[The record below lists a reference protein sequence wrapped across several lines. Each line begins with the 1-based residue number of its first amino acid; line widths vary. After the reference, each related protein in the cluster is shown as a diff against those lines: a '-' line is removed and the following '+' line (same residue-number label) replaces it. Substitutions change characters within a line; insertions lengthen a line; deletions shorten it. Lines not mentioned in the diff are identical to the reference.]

1 MTVCGICGIWNH
13 DGRPVEPK
21 ALASA
26 TKALYHRGPDD
37 AGYLFLNS
45 RTGEHSLSGPEICH
59 PPAGADLALGHRR
72 LSIIDLSPAGR
83 QPMTNEDAT
92 VWLTFNGEI
101 YNFLALRDRL
111 LALGHA
117 FKSRTDT
124 ETIIHLYEEM
134 GEEFLT
140 EIQGMFALA
149 LWDGRLKR
157 LILARD
163 RAGKKPLW
171 LAQGKNFI
179 AFASEL
185 KSLTAANLAQKE
197 MDYKSLDRYLAY
209 GYVPSPDAIYKGV
222 RKLRPAEGLVIG
234 QDGAV
239 TQRRYWQLKYEPKQG
254 LSLAEAKDSLREILQ
269 QAVAR
274 RLVSDVPLGAFL
286 SGGTDSSVVV
296 ALMSQAAAGAV
307 RTFSVGFGEPGFDE
321 LAYARA
327 VARHCQTQHM
337 EIMVRPDLVKALPTL
352 VWLYGEPYADSSALP
367 TFYLARATRRH
378 VTVALNG
385 DGGDESFL
393 GYRRFAGL
401 RLAARLKSL
410 PRPLL
415 AAGRELCKL
424 LSGIKAHDR
433 SAFEYGYRLFR
444 GLTGGGSL
452 LETYISWIGIF
463 SPAQRA
469 ALYTPEMAAQV
480 GELETGGYLANVLDN
495 LAVPDL
501 AERFA
506 ALDVSSYLPED
517 LLVKMDMATM
527 AHALEARSPLL
538 DTAVM
543 EWAATLSP
551 ELKLKGGVH
560 KRVLKE
566 LARELLPAE
575 VVDRPKMGFG
585 LPVGRWFK
593 GPLKGW
599 LKYWLLDGPLTA
611 EGWMQKAALARL
623 WEEHLSGRA
632 DHTHRLWALI
642 FLAQWM
648 ELVLK
653 GPDRPPAEALELMPA
668 LARAPS
674 A

>member
-1 MTVCGICGIWNH
+1 MCGICGIWNH
-13 DGRPVEPK
+13 DGRPVEPE
-21 ALASA
+21 ALAAASEA
-26 TKALYHRGPDD
+26 FLHRGPDD
-37 AGYLFLNS
+37 AGHLFLNS
-45 RTGEHSLSGPEICH
+45 RTGEHSLAGPKIGP
-59 PPAGADLALGHRR
+59 PPAGANVALGHRR

-83 QPMTNEDAT
+83 QPMTNEDGT
-92 VWLTFNGEI
+92 IWLTFNGEI
-101 YNFLALRDRL
+101 YNFLELRDRL
-111 LALGHA
+111 LARGHA

-134 GEEFLT
+134 NEEFLT
-140 EIQGMFALA
+140 EIHGMFALA
-149 LWDGRLKR
+149 LWDGRRRR

-171 LAQGKNFI
+171 LAQGKNFT

-185 KSLTAANLAQKE
+185 KSLTAAGLAEKE
-197 MDYKSLDRYLAY
+197 LDYKSLDRFLAY
-209 GYVPSPDAIYKGV
+209 GYVPSPGAIFKGV
-222 RKLRPAEGLVIG
+222 RKLRPAESLVIDN
-234 QDGAV
+234 DGAIL
-239 TQRRYWQLKYEPKQG
+239 QRKYWQLKYEPKQN
-254 LSLAEAKDSLREILQ
+254 LSLAEAKDGLREILQ

-274 RLVSDVPLGAFL
+274 RLISDVPLGAFL

-296 ALMSQAAAGAV
+296 ALMSRAAAGAV
-307 RTFSVGFGEPGFDE
+307 RTFSVGFGERGFDE
-321 LAYARA
+321 LAYARV
-327 VARHCQTQHM
+327 VARHCKTQHM
-337 EIMVRPDLVKALPTL
+337 EIMVRPDLVKALPAL

-367 TFYLARATRRH
+367 SFYLARATRRH

-401 RLAARLKSL
+401 RLAARLKGL

-415 AAGRELCKL
+415 AAGRELCKF

-433 SAFEYGYRLFR
+433 GAFEYGYRLFR
-444 GLTGGGSL
+444 GLTGGDSL
-452 LETYISWIGIF
+452 LKTYLSWIGIF
-463 SPAQRA
+463 SPAERA
-469 ALYTPEMAAQV
+469 ALYTPEMAAEL
-480 GELETGGYLANVLDN
+480 GELETGGYLAGILDN
-495 LAVPDL
+495 LPITDL

-543 EWAATLSP
+543 EWAAALPP

-566 LARELLPAE
+566 LARDLLPAE

-593 GPLKGW
+593 GPLKAW
-599 LKYWLLDGPLTA
+599 LEKWLLDGPLTS
-611 EGWMQKAALARL
+611 EGWMQKPALGKIL
-623 WEEHLSGRA
+623 GEHLTGQA
-632 DHTHRLWALI
+632 DHTHRLWALV

-648 ELVLK
+648 ELVLQ
-653 GPDRPPAEALELMPA
+653 GPNRPPAEAMELMPA
-668 LARAPS
+668 LARAKV
-674 A
+674 